1 MNLLKNLL
9 LSLSLMTLA
18 SHAAAQTV
26 VENAWV
32 RATVPGQASS
42 GAFMTV
48 TASADSKLLSV
59 QSPVAKIVQIHQS
72 SMKNDVMIMQE
83 VESVALPAGKPVVLD
98 TNSYHIMLIDLTAQ
112 VKEGDHVPL
121 TLVVEDAQGLKTSI
135 KVDATARAL
144 TTDDHGDMHDH
155 GTMKMN

>member
-9 LSLSLMTLA
+9 LGLSLITLA
-18 SHAAAQTV
+18 GHAAAQTM

-48 TASADSKLLSV
+48 TASADSQLLSV

-83 VESVALPAGKPVVLD
+83 VESVALPAGKPVVFD
-98 TNSYHIMLIDLTAQ
+98 TNSYHVMLIDLTAQ

-121 TLVVEDAQGLKTSI
+121 TLIVEDAQGVKSSI

-144 TTDDHGDMHDH
+144 TTDDHGDRHDH
-155 GTMKMN
+155 STMKMN

>member
-9 LSLSLMTLA
+9 LGLSLITLA
-18 SHAAAQTV
+18 GHAAAQTM

-32 RATVPGQASS
+32 RATVPGQGSS

-48 TASADSKLLSV
+48 TASADSKLLNV

-98 TNSYHIMLIDLTAQ
+98 TNSYHVMLIDLTAQ

-121 TLVVEDAQGLKTSI
+121 TLIVEDAQGVKSSI

-144 TTDDHGDMHDH
+144 TTDDQGDMHDH
-155 GTMKMN
+155 STMKMN

>member
-9 LSLSLMTLA
+9 LGLSLITLA
-18 SHAAAQTV
+18 GHAAAQTV

-59 QSPVAKIVQIHQS
+59 QSPVAKIVQLHQS

-98 TNSYHIMLIDLTAQ
+98 TNSYHVMLIDLTAQ

-121 TLVVEDAQGLKTSI
+121 TLIVEDAQGVKSSI

-144 TTDDHGDMHDH
+144 TTDDQGDMHDH
-155 GTMKMN
+155 STMKMN

>member
-9 LSLSLMTLA
+9 LGLSLITLA
-18 SHAAAQTV
+18 GHAAAQTM

-48 TASADSKLLSV
+48 TASTASKLLSV

-98 TNSYHIMLIDLTAQ
+98 TNSYHVMLIDLTAQ

-121 TLVVEDAQGLKTSI
+121 TLIVEDAQGVKSSI

-144 TTDDHGDMHDH
+144 TTDDQGDMHDH
-155 GTMKMN
+155 STMKMN

>member
-9 LSLSLMTLA
+9 LGLSLITLA
-18 SHAAAQTV
+18 GHAAAQTM

-48 TASADSKLLSV
+48 TASADSKLLNV

-98 TNSYHIMLIDLTAQ
+98 TNSYHVMLIDLTAQ

-121 TLVVEDAQGLKTSI
+121 TLIVEDAQGVKSSI

-144 TTDDHGDMHDH
+144 TTDDQGDMHDH
-155 GTMKMN
+155 STMKMN

>member
-48 TASADSKLLSV
+48 TSADSKLLNV
-59 QSPVAKIVQIHQS
+59 QSPLAKIVQIHQS

-83 VESVALPAGKPVVLD
+83 VESVALPAGKPVVFD
-98 TNSYHIMLIDLTAQ
+98 TNSYHVMLIDLTAQ

-121 TLVVEDAQGLKTSI
+121 TLIVEDAQGVKTSI

-155 GTMKMN
+155 STMKMN

>member
-9 LSLSLMTLA
+9 LGLSLITLA
-18 SHAAAQTV
+18 GHAAAQTM

-48 TASADSKLLSV
+48 TASADSKLLNV

-98 TNSYHIMLIDLTAQ
+98 TNSYHVMLIDLTAQ

-121 TLVVEDAQGLKTSI
+121 TLIVEDAQGVKSSI

-144 TTDDHGDMHDH
+144 TTDDQGDKHDH
-155 GTMKMN
+155 STMKMN

>member
-9 LSLSLMTLA
+9 LGLSLITLA
-18 SHAAAQTV
+18 GHAAAQTM

-59 QSPVAKIVQIHQS
+59 QSPVAKIVQLHQS

-98 TNSYHIMLIDLTAQ
+98 TNSYHVMLIDLTAQ

-121 TLVVEDAQGLKTSI
+121 TLIVEDAQGVKSSI

-144 TTDDHGDMHDH
+144 TTDDQGDMHDH
-155 GTMKMN
+155 STMKMN